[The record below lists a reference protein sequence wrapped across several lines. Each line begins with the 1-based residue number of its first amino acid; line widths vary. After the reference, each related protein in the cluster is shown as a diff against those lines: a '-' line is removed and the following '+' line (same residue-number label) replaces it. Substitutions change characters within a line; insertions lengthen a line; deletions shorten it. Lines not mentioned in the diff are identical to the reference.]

1 MISPREEGKIWSHG
15 VVNTNY
21 RRGTWVG
28 AINKSVKILISKVWK
43 ELGFSIVLIFV
54 DKFNE

>member
-1 MISPREEGKIWSHG
+1 MISPREEGKIRSHG

-28 AINKSVKILISKVWK
+28 AINKSVKILISKVWN
-43 ELGFSIVLIFV
+43 ELGFP
-54 DKFNE
+54 